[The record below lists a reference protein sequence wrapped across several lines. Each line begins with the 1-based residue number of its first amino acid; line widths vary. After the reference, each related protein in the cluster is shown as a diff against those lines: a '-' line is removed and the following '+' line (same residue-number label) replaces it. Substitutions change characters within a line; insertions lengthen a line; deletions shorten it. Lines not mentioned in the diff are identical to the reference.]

1 MLPGTFARNLRK
13 LNPRLRIF
21 CGNDDSKPASIYYVK
36 NGEEQTV
43 CGIDKNYVPEW
54 IIWNEDGSIA
64 KGGWRRALKI
74 LLQKKL
80 IDRKK
85 AERLFRADLSYK
97 QPKFIPQ
104 AKVNMDRSLASRGH
118 FITERG

>member
-1 MLPGTFARNLRK
+1 MHPGDFARNLRI
-13 LNPRLRIF
+13 LNRNLRIF
-21 CGNDDSKPASIYYVK
+21 CGNDDTKPASIYYVK
-36 NGEEQTV
+36 NGEEETV

-74 LLQKKL
+74 LIDKKL
-80 IDRKK
+80 INRSK
-85 AERLFRADLSYK
+85 AEKLFRADLSYK

-104 AKVNMDRSLASRGH
+104 AKVNMEDRLKSRGLY
-118 FITERG
+118 ISK

>member
-1 MLPGTFARNLRK
+1 MLSGQFARNLRK
-13 LNPRLRIF
+13 LNPKLRIF
-21 CGNDDSKPASIYYVK
+21 CGNDDSKPASIYYVR
-36 NGEEQTV
+36 NGEEETV

-54 IIWNEDGSIA
+54 IVWKEDGSIA

-74 LLQKKL
+74 LVQKKL
-80 IDRKK
+80 IDKKK
-85 AERLFRADLSYK
+85 AEKLFRTDLSYK

-104 AKVNMDRSLASRGH
+104 AKTKLDQSLASRGT